1 MFCETR
7 LKTLNKPLEEGDK
20 TVLFWERIAMM
31 HVQISWLQD
40 ERVVV
45 VLGEGGG
52 VKKKIKPWMKACTES
67 FQFADITVK
76 CVYKST

>member
-1 MFCETR
+1 
-7 LKTLNKPLEEGDK
+7 
-20 TVLFWERIAMM
+20 M

-40 ERVVV
+40 EER
-45 VLGEGGG
+45 E
-52 VKKKIKPWMKACTES
+52 KKIKPWMKACSES